1 MGVRPFYGSG
11 PRPLVLA
18 GSRATRARITI
29 NGIPGVI
36 FVVCTQFTNV
46 AAGRLI
52 QPGVPRVGHPR
63 ALGL

>member
-1 MGVRPFYGSG
+1 
-11 PRPLVLA
+11 LA